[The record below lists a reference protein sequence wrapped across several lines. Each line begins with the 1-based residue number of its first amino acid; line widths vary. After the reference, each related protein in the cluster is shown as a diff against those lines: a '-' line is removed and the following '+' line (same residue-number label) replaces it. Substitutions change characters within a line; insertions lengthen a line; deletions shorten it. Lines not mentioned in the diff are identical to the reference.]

1 MQVLKNYNLFID
13 SSQRDEGS
21 FPSYF
26 SIILRKPI
34 TKTKQS
40 SYFRVR
46 IPSLVIPFSF
56 SQVNSKN
63 NVLNYTFNS
72 VSFSITVPSGNYS
85 ITDLLTQIQTLIQSN
100 NNCKLLFTYNPST
113 SITTLGFDTGNL
125 ITSQIVM
132 NYSSNNIIL
141 MKMMGFT
148 QNVVYSYNAIT
159 NAYVNAVGNQV
170 VNVSPSKTL
179 FIRSDTL
186 IQNSNYESLVSRND
200 TTDILLQIPI
210 MTSFNTYI
218 NYNEPSSEMWSE
230 INNSSVDKIN
240 LYISDATS
248 NDELPADSGLLN
260 WFCHI
265 NIQEIYRDEE
275 INVNHITNPIQQPR
289 EDENNNLKV
298 KLIDDLMKQKN
309 DLENEIKDYQNK
321 KSQLK

>member
-1 MQVLKNYNLFID
+1 
-13 SSQRDEGS
+13 
-21 FPSYF
+21 
-26 SIILRKPI
+26 
-34 TKTKQS
+34 
-40 SYFRVR
+40 
-46 IPSLVIPFSF
+46 
-56 SQVNSKN
+56 
-63 NVLNYTFNS
+63 
-72 VSFSITVPSGNYS
+72 
-85 ITDLLTQIQTLIQSN
+85 
-100 NNCKLLFTYNPST
+100 
-113 SITTLGFDTGNL
+113 
-125 ITSQIVM
+125 
-132 NYSSNNIIL
+132 